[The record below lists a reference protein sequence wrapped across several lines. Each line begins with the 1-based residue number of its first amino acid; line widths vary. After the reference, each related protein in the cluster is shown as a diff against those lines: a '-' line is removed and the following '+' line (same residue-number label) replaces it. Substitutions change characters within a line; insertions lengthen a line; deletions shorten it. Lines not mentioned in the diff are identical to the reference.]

1 MGEMGSSHLS
11 TASWLTPTTC
21 FCCASLGW
29 FQRSTTEIH
38 FSWWIILT
46 HTLPYPTRW
55 KIIETYW
62 IEKCMR
68 VYSSVFL
75 QNPKRVVAAHSLGG
89 QPETQVDSGDA
100 TIHLADHHSPSQNKA
115 FLGSPKYACRWG
127 SSAPFCSKKSA
138 VQTVQTS
145 HRWWSLMV
153 CLEDSTWI
161 IDGWTV
167 ARGFDQP

>member
-46 HTLPYPTRW
+46 HTIPYPNRW

-62 IEKCMR
+62 IQKCMR
-68 VYSSVFL
+68 VFSSVFL
-75 QNPKRVVAAHSLGG
+75 QNPNRVVAAHSVGG

-115 FLGSPKYACRWG
+115 FLGSPPHLRSFRQISCGQFLRSKPPQNIKYACRWG
-127 SSAPFCSKKSA
+127 SSAPF
-138 VQTVQTS
+138 V
-145 HRWWSLMV
+145 
-153 CLEDSTWI
+153 
-161 IDGWTV
+161 
-167 ARGFDQP
+167 